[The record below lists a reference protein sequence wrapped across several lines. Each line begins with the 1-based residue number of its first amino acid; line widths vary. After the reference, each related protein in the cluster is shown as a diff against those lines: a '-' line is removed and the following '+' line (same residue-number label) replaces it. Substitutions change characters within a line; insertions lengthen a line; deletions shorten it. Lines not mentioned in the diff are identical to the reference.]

1 MKAGPEC
8 GFRSQRKSD
17 TFPQNRGLTPFD
29 AMQDNPK
36 EFVPKPQL
44 PVVSLPGSRS
54 LSNVRHEHYC
64 RLRSLLCPKGQA
76 LREAGMRAVKNHD
89 AVSNATRLERRQ
101 DVRDRIAY
109 LVRQEEEVLAEKR
122 RRIEETLWAINEA
135 DIGDFFE
142 PYEAIQRDHTGQ
154 PKHNENGALLTEVRE
169 RPKLLRDLSPEAAK
183 LIEDVTIDSQGRL
196 VPRLYNKLQA
206 NKELRAMLNIG
217 AKQSAPDVTQLSDA
231 ELIAQLAQ
239 QAKELGISIDLNY
252 SFAQPKKTDE

>member
-1 MKAGPEC
+1 
-8 GFRSQRKSD
+8 
-17 TFPQNRGLTPFD
+17 
-29 AMQDNPK
+29 MQDNPQ
-36 EFVPKPQL
+36 EFVPKQQL
-44 PVVSLPGSRS
+44 SIVPLPGSQP
-54 LSNVRHEHYC
+54 LANARHEHFC

-122 RRIEETLWAINEA
+122 RRIEETLWAIHEA

-154 PKHNENGALLTEVRE
+154 PKRDENGALSTEVRE

-183 LIEDVTIDSQGRL
+183 LIEDVTVDSKGRL
-196 VPRLYNKLQA
+196 IPKLYSKTWA
-206 NKELRAMLNIG
+206 NAELRKMLNIG
-217 AKQSAPDVTQLSDA
+217 GQKAREQTDVSRLSDA
-231 ELIAQLAQ
+231 ELIQRLAD
-239 QAKELGISIDLNY
+239 QAKELGIEIDLNY
-252 SFAQPKKTDE
+252 SFAQPKKPDE